1 MDTAAPP
8 TARHLLRRDPTQVLW
23 RRIFA
28 YAIDGLVGALLAAVI
43 VVGFADLET
52 VDGTSC
58 PDDLPSG
65 RVCLDTPDDDEAVLL
80 ADGGP
85 IAVAAAATI
94 LLGLL
99 NNVVLQGLTGATVGK
114 FITAV
119 RTVRADGRAPG
130 LGRALV
136 RTLLLVID
144 GISLILPLGLWVAM
158 FSRGHRRLGDMV
170 ANTYVVH
177 SQDAGTPV
185 VLP

>member
-28 YAIDGLVGALLAAVI
+28 YAIDGLVAVLLATVI
-43 VVGFADLET
+43 VVGFADLDT

-65 RVCLDTPDDDEAVLL
+65 RVCLDTPDDDEAVLV
-80 ADGGP
+80 ADGGA
-85 IAVAAAATI
+85 IAAAAAATI
-94 LLGLL
+94 LWGLL
-99 NNVVLQGLTGATVGK
+99 NNVVLQGLSGATVGK

-119 RTVRADGRAPG
+119 RTVRVDGRAPG
-130 LGRALV
+130 LLRALV

-144 GISLILPLGLWVAM
+144 GISLILPLGLWIAM
-158 FSRGHRRLGDMV
+158 FSRGHRRVGDMV

-177 SQDAGTPV
+177 AQDKGTPV